1 MFFFLKHG
9 VCTVNM
15 YIRFRLHMH
24 VLCGIARLVI
34 CIDPDYDITDFGYNR
49 PFGLGQFPKVNYNE
63 VLLCFL

>member
-1 MFFFLKHG
+1 
-9 VCTVNM
+9 
-15 YIRFRLHMH
+15 MH